1 MLRRTVSQPIGLDR
15 VDQLGSCMSY
25 TSMQNLTAVFARSRS
40 SLMLDNDCTP
50 IFYGQ
55 ESQQWENEELG
66 WQAITRCR
74 ALGYEGPDHDEIKVS
89 EECNEVYIAEEEE
102 VWNSSDLSLEE
113 KRDIVELLH
122 CKNRFMK
129 RNADLQ
135 KALDACEDSNTHLE
149 MENSALKSQ
158 VKSMKQSIQDAEQL
172 MEEMDVIRG
181 ALADSEAASSNL
193 KACISKLEKENKALI
208 NQIET
213 VANEMSKLLPER
225 ESDKEKITNLT
236 QHIKALQ
243 QQLEETRMLLDEKT
257 AVINSKDML
266 VNQLKASL
274 EEFATMEQTLKRA
287 VKDLE
292 GQLELARVTAGG
304 SFLNSKGLVLATT
317 DNCFSLAEELGLMPG
332 HPESDDEVEVDE
344 PAMVEEEKPITVEE
358 EKVLKVEKILQVPD
372 EPIRFEE
379 EIRQVPQAIIE
390 DQKEVHREVSLEND
404 IEEVKYEQVDR
415 KVGQEMQE
423 VTKSL
428 DEEGVEQAE
437 TVEEE
442 QIGFCVAEQEDTP
455 QHPSVH
461 WLGEAYHS
469 FRRGVLT
476 ASAFSLGV
484 VLPLSVVSAALPP
497 YHSGSGLGCSDF
509 FWSTA
514 RQVLGPYCTVQ
525 NIDMPP
531 S

>member
-55 ESQQWENEELG
+55 ESQQWENE
-66 WQAITRCR
+66 
-74 ALGYEGPDHDEIKVS
+74 EIKVS

-193 KACISKLEKENKALI
+193 KACISKLEKENKSLI